1 MERVKRDIKVAVL
14 AGGTS
19 SEREISLNSG
29 KNAQAA
35 LCEAGYEHVD
45 LLDPAQDRF
54 LDSIRSEYDVAFLAL
69 HGAGGED
76 GQIQHVLA
84 YLGIPYTG
92 SMPRRACSL
101 RTRSSRRSC
110 MNERVFRLPQ
120 EWPWSATRHTT

>member
-54 LDSIRSEYDVAFLAL
+54 LDSIRSGYDVAFLAL

-92 SMPRRACSL
+92 SDAAASVL
-101 RTRSSRRSC
+101 
-110 MNERVFRLPQ
+110 
-120 EWPWSATRHTT
+120 AADK